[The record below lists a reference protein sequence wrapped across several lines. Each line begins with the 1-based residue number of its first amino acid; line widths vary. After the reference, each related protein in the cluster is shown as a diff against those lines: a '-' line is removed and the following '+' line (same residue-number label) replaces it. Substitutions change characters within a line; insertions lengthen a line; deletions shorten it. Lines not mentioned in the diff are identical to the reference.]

1 MKWIHVSCNGIQ
13 RRTYEM
19 NLEDA
24 YRLTKTKN
32 QKQLSDWL
40 GYKDRST
47 ISKWGNDEIPAIA
60 ERAIKDKLSAI
71 KAERAEARRLK
82 MENKL

>member
-1 MKWIHVSCNGIQ
+1 
-13 RRTYEM
+13 M
-19 NLEDA
+19 NLEDC

-60 ERAIKDKLSAI
+60 ERAIKDKLSAQ
-71 KAERAEARRLK
+71 KQERAEAKKLK
-82 MENKL
+82 GVHKID